1 MIGQSHATV
10 VDCVE
15 PAGLARFYR
24 ELPGAT
30 VVQDRDDWV
39 TIQDGG
45 GRRVSF
51 QRSPEHRPPT
61 FPDSTGSQQ
70 MHLDVMVED
79 VDAAERR
86 ALALGATRLDG
97 EGPDF
102 RVFSDPVG
110 HPFCLVWQ
118 D

>member
-1 MIGQSHATV
+1 MIGQLYATV
-10 VDCVE
+10 VDCVD
-15 PAGLARFYR
+15 PAGLAGFYC
-24 ELPGAT
+24 ELLGAK
-30 VVQDRDDWV
+30 VVQDRGDWV

-61 FPDSTGSQQ
+61 FPDPTGSQQ
-70 MHLDVMVED
+70 MHLDVMVDD
-79 VDAAERR
+79 VEAAERE

-97 EGPDF
+97 EGSDF
-102 RVFSDPVG
+102 RVFADPVG

-118 D
+118 E